1 MRTLTHGAGLV
12 VLVLVAAVCVAV
24 QPASANGSS
33 GAGAVQSDPGFQ
45 GETSRIKDLDAR
57 PGKKAPTTRQAEA
70 AQRKGVVAQ
79 WNKLGTPGSLSRPG
93 GYLQAGLPTD
103 SVTAARRWI
112 ADNSDVLGLSADAA
126 NALAV
131 VATNPI
137 GDGAAVLLQ
146 QQFGGLAAGLDGQI
160 SVGVVGGK
168 VAYVSSTLS
177 PASTL
182 SATATLSSE
191 DALRAAAAD
200 VGVDVG
206 EVRVTGD
213 QGGWTLLSAS
223 TQHQVQK
230 AKLVA
235 VPTPQNGV
243 RPAWEVLVA
252 DDTGDV
258 SVQSFIDAADGSLL
272 DRTNLIDY
280 GSDDP
285 TWKAFRAY
293 PNLDYSSTDTRQTW
307 CWTPTAGCD
316 LALQNPS
323 SPLAWD
329 VNPTTSVPTNTTSGN
344 NDVATE
350 DWNSN
355 SGGHQ
360 GTNTS
365 TPSPSR
371 DYTYAW
377 TNQWKTSGCDPTAFT
392 STTRNDIDAAD
403 ANLFAMHNRMHD
415 FAYKLGFTETAFN
428 AQVSNF
434 GNGAAENDPEHGNA
448 QKGGIVG
455 GPPAFQSRD
464 NANQNSP
471 PDGTSPTSNMF
482 LWQPIAGS
490 FYAPCVDGDYDMSV
504 IGHEYTHMI
513 SNRMVA
519 GPSQGISGFQGG
531 SMGES
536 WSDLDAL
543 EYLSENGYIPVDGE
557 NPTSVGAYVTG
568 DAKAGIRNYAL
579 NANPLN
585 YSDLGYDVTGA
596 EVHAD
601 GEIWNAVNWAIRQ
614 AFIDRYGAGTPALQ
628 HSCAD
633 GLTPVTQCPGNRH
646 WIQLVY
652 DAWLL
657 LANGNMSM
665 LDARNA
671 LLAADQIRF
680 GGANQDLL
688 WNTFASRGFGKNA
701 TSNGGGDSDAVPSFE
716 SDLANNATVT
726 FKAVGDADGHPAQ
739 LFVGDYQARAVPVA
753 DTDPSTPLPDTFK
766 IVPGTYRFTA
776 RGDGFGAA
784 RVTAQAKPGQVRDLA
799 VNMPRNLA
807 SASSGATVTG
817 TGADLGN
824 LIDDTEATQWTATGA
839 PAGQE
844 ATVLLDPSVPPQ
856 QLARVQVSALVGPG
870 QSRFS
875 ALRQFEVQTCL
886 AKDGVDCSQDSQ
898 FATIYTSPADA
909 FPSVRPRPRAPE
921 LILRSFDVPKT
932 QATHVRLVV
941 LSSQCTGFAG
951 YAGEQ
956 DNDPRANT
964 DCATAAAATAAQTVR
979 VAAFQVFSK

>member
-213 QGGWTLLSAS
+213 QGEWTLLSAS

-293 PNLDYSSTDTRQTW
+293 PNLDYSSTDMRQTW

-316 LALQNPS
+316 LALQNP
-323 SPLAWD
+323 LEW
-329 VNPTTSVPTNTTSGN
+329 SG
-344 NDVATE
+344 
-350 DWNSN
+350 S
-355 SGGHQ
+355 
-360 GTNTS
+360 
-365 TPSPSR
+365 
-371 DYTYAW
+371 
-377 TNQWKTSGCDPTAFT
+377 
-392 STTRNDIDAAD
+392 
-403 ANLFAMHNRMHD
+403 
-415 FAYKLGFTETAFN
+415 KL
-428 AQVSNF
+428 
-434 GNGAAENDPEHGNA
+434 
-448 QKGGIVG
+448 
-455 GPPAFQSRD
+455 R
-464 NANQNSP
+464 
-471 PDGTSPTSNMF
+471 
-482 LWQPIAGS
+482 
-490 FYAPCVDGDYDMSV
+490 
-504 IGHEYTHMI
+504 
-513 SNRMVA
+513 
-519 GPSQGISGFQGG
+519 
-531 SMGES
+531 
-536 WSDLDAL
+536 
-543 EYLSENGYIPVDGE
+543 
-557 NPTSVGAYVTG
+557 
-568 DAKAGIRNYAL
+568 
-579 NANPLN
+579 
-585 YSDLGYDVTGA
+585 
-596 EVHAD
+596 
-601 GEIWNAVNWAIRQ
+601 
-614 AFIDRYGAGTPALQ
+614 
-628 HSCAD
+628 
-633 GLTPVTQCPGNRH
+633 
-646 WIQLVY
+646 
-652 DAWLL
+652 
-657 LANGNMSM
+657 
-665 LDARNA
+665 
-671 LLAADQIRF
+671 
-680 GGANQDLL
+680 
-688 WNTFASRGFGKNA
+688 
-701 TSNGGGDSDAVPSFE
+701 
-716 SDLANNATVT
+716 
-726 FKAVGDADGHPAQ
+726 
-739 LFVGDYQARAVPVA
+739 
-753 DTDPSTPLPDTFK
+753 
-766 IVPGTYRFTA
+766 IVP
-776 RGDGFGAA
+776 
-784 RVTAQAKPGQVRDLA
+784 Q
-799 VNMPRNLA
+799 
-807 SASSGATVTG
+807 
-817 TGADLGN
+817 
-824 LIDDTEATQWTATGA
+824 I
-839 PAGQE
+839 
-844 ATVLLDPSVPPQ
+844 
-856 QLARVQVSALVGPG
+856 
-870 QSRFS
+870 
-875 ALRQFEVQTCL
+875 
-886 AKDGVDCSQDSQ
+886 
-898 FATIYTSPADA
+898 
-909 FPSVRPRPRAPE
+909 
-921 LILRSFDVPKT
+921 
-932 QATHVRLVV
+932 
-941 LSSQCTGFAG
+941 
-951 YAGEQ
+951 
-956 DNDPRANT
+956 
-964 DCATAAAATAAQTVR
+964 
-979 VAAFQVFSK
+979 